1 VNLVIFAEKPVA
13 VLRPPLLCRLVNKE
27 LYGAE
32 VSMDRIR
39 IGYPAGYLQFFGSGL
54 DLDNHF

>member
-1 VNLVIFAEKPVA
+1 VIFAEKPVA